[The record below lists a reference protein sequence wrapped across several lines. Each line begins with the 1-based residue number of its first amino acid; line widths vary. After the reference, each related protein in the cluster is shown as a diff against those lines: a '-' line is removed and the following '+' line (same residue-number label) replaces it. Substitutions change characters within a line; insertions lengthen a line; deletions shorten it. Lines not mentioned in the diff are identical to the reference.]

1 MKYKKILVS
10 IVFLLLGF
18 KELYAQES
26 SVSTG
31 GVATGTGG
39 TSSYSAGQIFFTNN
53 TGTAGSVA
61 QGVQQAYEISIV
73 LGENELTI
81 NLGLNVYPNPTT
93 NFLTLKVKNT
103 TNISYQLFDIQGRI
117 IGSKKVIDNTT
128 TVEMENLPTA
138 IYFLRVFENNQVV
151 KIFKIIK
158 K

>member
-1 MKYKKILVS
+1 MKYKITIVS
-10 IVFLLLGF
+10 IVFFLLGF
-18 KELYAQES
+18 GGLYAQEGL
-26 SVSTG
+26 VSTG
-31 GVATGTGG
+31 GVATGATG
-39 TSSYSAGQIFFTNN
+39 TSSYSVGQIFFTNN
-53 TGTAGSVA
+53 TGTAGSVV

-103 TNISYQLFDIQGRI
+103 NNISYQLFDMQGRI
-117 IGSKKVIDNTT
+117 IESKKVIDNTT

-138 IYFLRVFENNQVV
+138 IYFLRVSENNQIV